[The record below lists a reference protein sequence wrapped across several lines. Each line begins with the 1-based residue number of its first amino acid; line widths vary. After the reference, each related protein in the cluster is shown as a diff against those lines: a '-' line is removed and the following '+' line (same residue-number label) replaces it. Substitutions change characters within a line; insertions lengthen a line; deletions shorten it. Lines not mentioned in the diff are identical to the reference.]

1 MRPWKFIEGAQWIMG
16 IYIYTFVTHILN
28 KWEEIVSNFVTVK
41 IGAWSTHLSPNDTF
55 KASFR
60 RLCSEAITYYLW
72 WNDGWT
78 FYQKYDFVQI
88 LIHNL
93 FTQKSNEYESRVSIH
108 FHYFKMYRIKVIT
121 VTHLFAKYCLW
132 FVSITILAQCLIQRR
147 NRFFQFF
154 SFLLILEH
162 RIMNTALFT
171 KIFLSHE
178 NEKANLCRRVCIL
191 WKEVNTDV
199 RNVSPR
205 TWNVIPDFC

>member
-1 MRPWKFIEGAQWIMG
+1 MMDGRSIKNMILYKFWFI
-16 IYIYTFVTHILN
+16 IYLR
-28 KWEEIVSNFVTVK
+28 SM
-41 IGAWSTHLSPNDTF
+41 
-55 KASFR
+55 
-60 RLCSEAITYYLW
+60 
-72 WNDGWT
+72 
-78 FYQKYDFVQI
+78 
-88 LIHNL
+88 
-93 FTQKSNEYESRVSIH
+93 KSNEYESRVSIH

-147 NRFFQFF
+147 NRFFPFF
-154 SFLLILEH
+154 SFLFILEH

-178 NEKANLCRRVCIL
+178 NEKANLCWRVCIL

>member
-1 MRPWKFIEGAQWIMG
+1 MMDGRSIKNMILYKFWFI
-16 IYIYTFVTHILN
+16 IYLR
-28 KWEEIVSNFVTVK
+28 SM
-41 IGAWSTHLSPNDTF
+41 
-55 KASFR
+55 
-60 RLCSEAITYYLW
+60 
-72 WNDGWT
+72 
-78 FYQKYDFVQI
+78 
-88 LIHNL
+88 
-93 FTQKSNEYESRVSIH
+93 KSNALESRVSIH
-108 FHYFKMYRIKVIT
+108 LHYVERYRIKVIT

>member
-16 IYIYTFVTHILN
+16 IYIYTFVTHTLY